1 MSNDY
6 LISLGMFETLGQL
19 QQETG
24 KFLSEQK
31 EYRDFVLLKHCVH
44 PDPFVCLVNH
54 YDDLDLSSA
63 LDSLKNLEIEVR
75 PYHPVKYLGNY
86 ICFGDGDFTRNDVI
100 FIISKNIVPE
110 SVIDVMRVHDTLA
123 RHCRMVRD
131 SERIQNQAE
140 YANIISQLM
149 HDVSSILNLSKN
161 IKNSEELT
169 DRVLFQ
175 ELTNRRL
182 LLYLREPELF
192 LTEIGIKELVLD
204 SLALMEIS
212 VDKVNLNINSGGEK
226 IQVDVELFSKALIE
240 IVKNS
245 IDAVHNDL
253 SGISIDVCIIS
264 SSSPFNK
271 NSWMQIEIRDTGEGI
286 SDDFKEFVGSPFF
299 TTAKNKGHTGFG
311 LPIAEKIVSAHKG
324 YLEVNS
330 VHGNGTTVTIYLP
343 SE

>member
-1 MSNDY
+1 MWNKF
-6 LISLGMFETLGQL
+6 LISLGTFETLGQL

-24 KFLSEQK
+24 KFLREQK
-31 EYRDFVLLKHCVH
+31 EFQDFVLLKHCVH

-54 YDDLDLSSA
+54 FDDFDLSSA
-63 LDSLKNLEIEVR
+63 LDSLKNLKIEVR
-75 PYHPVKYLGNY
+75 PYQPVKYLGNY
-86 ICFGDGDFTRNDVI
+86 ICFGDGDFTRDEVI
-100 FIISKNIVPE
+100 FIISKNIIPE
-110 SVIDVMRVHDTLA
+110 SVIDVMRAHDVLG
-123 RHCRMVRD
+123 RHCRKVHD
-131 SERIQNQAE
+131 SEKMKNQAE

-212 VDKVNLNINSGGEK
+212 IDKVNLNINSDGEK

-253 SGISIDVCIIS
+253 SGISISVRNIA

-271 NSWMQIEIRDTGEGI
+271 KSWMQIEIRDTGEGI
-286 SDDFKEFVGSPFF
+286 SEDFKEFVGSPFF

-311 LPIAEKIVSAHKG
+311 LPIAEKIISAHKG

-330 VHGNGTTVTIYLP
+330 VHGSGTVVTIYLP